1 MFMIV
6 YLLWMK
12 KDKLADTWPSFCK
25 MERLAYSAVKPFLI
39 MAFSGMMSLAAES
52 WSFEVTTILAGLL
65 GTVALDGHA
74 VTLNIASFIHLS
86 FPFAVGIAT
95 SIRVRSIMI

>member
-1 MFMIV
+1 
-6 YLLWMK
+6 
-12 KDKLADTWPSFCK
+12 
-25 MERLAYSAVKPFLI
+25 MERLTYTAVKPFLV

-52 WSFEVTTILAGLL
+52 WSFEITTILAGLL

-95 SIRVRSIMI
+95 SIRVRFSFLKI